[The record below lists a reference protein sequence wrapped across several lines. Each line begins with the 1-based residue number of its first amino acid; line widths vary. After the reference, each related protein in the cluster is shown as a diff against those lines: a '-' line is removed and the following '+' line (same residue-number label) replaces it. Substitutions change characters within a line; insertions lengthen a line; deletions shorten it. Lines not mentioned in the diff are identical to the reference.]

1 MTGTSAFELQLRSTE
16 GRGPLHF
23 INNKH
28 QVNIENVE
36 AHLVLI
42 VEFEILLM

>member
-1 MTGTSAFELQLRSTE
+1 MTGTSAFELQLRRTE
-16 GRGPLHF
+16 GTGPLYF
-23 INNKH
+23 INNKN